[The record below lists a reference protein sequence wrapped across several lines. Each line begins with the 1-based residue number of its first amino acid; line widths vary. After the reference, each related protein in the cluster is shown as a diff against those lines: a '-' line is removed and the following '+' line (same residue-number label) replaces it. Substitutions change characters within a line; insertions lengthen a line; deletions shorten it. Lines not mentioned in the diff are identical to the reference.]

1 MDGMVYS
8 TSLISG
14 LLLSRMVVAEIVDKI
29 AKAKE
34 RSRQQE
40 IAGNTQGLYIYI
52 YLNSLW
58 SCNVGFIEYT

>member
-1 MDGMVYS
+1 MLTLS
-8 TSLISG
+8 SLISG

-40 IAGNTQGLYIYI
+40 IAGSIIQPLLT
-52 YLNSLW
+52 
-58 SCNVGFIEYT
+58 ERH

>member
-1 MDGMVYS
+1 VYS
-8 TSLISG
+8 TSLISS
-14 LLLSRMVVAEIVDKI
+14 LPLSRMVVAEIVDKI

-40 IAGNTQGLYIYI
+40 IAGNTHGLYIYI